1 MTRARLFRVLDRCL
15 PPSQPAPEEA
25 GASGATAQLTRP
37 VGLRFRGSGACMGAA
52 GGLESAADVHEAA
65 AWLAHTEAMRLDA
78 AASATRPQPIAVDED
93 VHHPGTTIA
102 WNLLTDRDAL
112 DALVGQLTP
121 ALSTVPSDVVAAA
134 TALAKVMLGP
144 GFGCPLHSLRWVFA
158 LLQQIPVT
166 PADSEFVPRPQPNG
180 TGCTQVLRRLPS
192 DECSQ
197 PHQRAV
203 LCEVSGDAEASFEFR
218 LSGCMLGQRLVGVCE
233 VRIGGSD
240 GVLHA
245 GPAPAPDTAQ
255 GCLAQVH
262 AVGPA
267 GIIAVLC
274 TRCFR
279 TVLPGTE
286 WCPQCEPAR
295 PGPPTRTPPKRRAR
309 ESSFQQA
316 ASLARRRRATTPAI
330 EECTVLDAP
339 RRIVAVPRRL
349 NPDLAVA
356 SGKRTYCIVSCE
368 ACWSCTGCKATAGAC
383 VMPPP

>member
-1 MTRARLFRVLDRCL
+1 ML
-15 PPSQPAPEEA
+15 PLLSQYIAP
-25 GASGATAQLTRP
+25 
-37 VGLRFRGSGACMGAA
+37 
-52 GGLESAADVHEAA
+52 
-65 AWLAHTEAMRLDA
+65 
-78 AASATRPQPIAVDED
+78 
-93 VHHPGTTIA
+93 IA

-274 TRCFR
+274 TRCF
-279 TVLPGTE
+279 
-286 WCPQCEPAR
+286 
-295 PGPPTRTPPKRRAR
+295 
-309 ESSFQQA
+309 
-316 ASLARRRRATTPAI
+316 
-330 EECTVLDAP
+330 CTQP
-339 RRIVAVPRRL
+339 RRSRGRGRAHQRDHGTITGARL
-349 NPDLAVA
+349 L
-356 SGKRTYCIVSCE
+356 I
-368 ACWSCTGCKATAGAC
+368 ACGHALTPSA
-383 VMPPP
+383 